1 MSIFEK
7 IFKSGEDR
15 RGQSPIGS
23 YTVEVVSLPEEL
35 DWEPHLP
42 VELRYLFSK
51 RPETK
56 ERLRALLSSGKAI
69 GVRTVKRT
77 PERMLEAVKRIS
89 FSSQHNCILTWLPEL
104 LRDKHLP
111 LFLAEDLARAKEHGI
126 DLRAD
131 VDTILE
137 SRLSFKRLVLID
149 EENLGIGTEEQ
160 RFMKEL
166 SETIYPLAIDTIV
179 HRAVIDN
186 ANERTEIA
194 QNIIKAMLVI
204 GPIAHVLE
212 KYASGL
218 GKLFAASTDDL
229 LGESAELMALRGS
242 GFSWKELRKRFVLLV
257 PVFALATYGVF
268 QVEPLLEHGKTLL
281 AGAVFGLSAVAL
293 SLTTAI
299 QSIGMYLASV
309 RALKKEGKLHAHGDA
324 RSDLWLAIV
333 QDFTNPARLGLL
345 LGASMAPLF
354 GMLAAVLGLMH
365 NGWVLALVGSTEGIV
380 AGLTVIYSNRI
391 NAWRFRRSLERRIG

>member
-1 MSIFEK
+1 MNIFTK
-7 IFKSGEDR
+7 LFKSDEEQR
-15 RGQSPIGS
+15 KQSPIGS

-35 DWEPHLP
+35 EWEVHLP
-42 VELRYLFSK
+42 IELRYLFSK

-56 ERLRALLSSGKAI
+56 ERLRALLSAGKAI

-77 PERMLEAVKRIS
+77 PERMLEAVKHVS
-89 FSSQHNCILTWLPEL
+89 FYSQHNCILTWLPEL
-104 LRDKHLP
+104 LRDKHQP
-111 LFLAEDLARAKEHGI
+111 LFTPEDLARAQANGA
-126 DLRAD
+126 DLHAD
-131 VDTILE
+131 VNVILE
-137 SRLSFKRLVLID
+137 SRLAFKRLVLID

-166 SETIYPLAIDTIV
+166 SEIIYPLAIDTIV

-212 KYASGL
+212 KYVSGL

-242 GFSWKELRKRFVLLV
+242 GFSWKELRKRFVVLV
-257 PVFALATYGVF
+257 PVFALATYAVF
-268 QVEPLLEHGKTLL
+268 QVEPLLEQGRTLT

-299 QSIGMYLASV
+299 QSIGMYLGSV
-309 RALKKEGKLHAHGDA
+309 RALKKEGKWHDHGGTK
-324 RSDLWLAIV
+324 SDLWAAIV

-345 LGASMAPLF
+345 LGALLAPF
-354 GMLAAVLGLMH
+354 MGMLAAVLDLMH
-365 NGWVLALVGSTEGIV
+365 NGWILALVGSTEGIV
-380 AGLTVIYSNRI
+380 AGLTVINSNRI
-391 NAWRFRRSLERRIG
+391 NAWRFRRSLEHRIG

>member
-1 MSIFEK
+1 MNIISK
-7 IFKSGEDR
+7 LFKKDEDQHK
-15 RGQSPIGS
+15 QSPIGS
-23 YTVEVVSLPEEL
+23 YAVEVVSLPEEL

-42 VELRYLFSK
+42 IELRYLFSK

-56 ERLRALLSSGKAI
+56 ERVRALLSAGKAI

-89 FSSQHNCILTWLPEL
+89 LYAQHNCILTWLPEL
-104 LRDKHLP
+104 LRDKHTP
-111 LFLAEDLARAKEHGI
+111 VFLAEDLARAKEHGI
-126 DLRAD
+126 DLQAD
-131 VDTILE
+131 VNVILE

-309 RALKKEGKLHAHGDA
+309 RSLKKEGKLHTHGDVQ
-324 RSDLWLAIV
+324 SDLWLAIV

-345 LGASMAPLF
+345 LGASMAPLL

>member
-1 MSIFEK
+1 MNIISK
-7 IFKSGEDR
+7 LFKKDEDQHK
-15 RGQSPIGS
+15 QSPIGS
-23 YTVEVVSLPEEL
+23 YAVEVVSLPEEL

-42 VELRYLFSK
+42 IELRYLFSK

-56 ERLRALLSSGKAI
+56 ERVRALLSAGKAI

-89 FSSQHNCILTWLPEL
+89 LYAQHNCILTWLPEL
-104 LRDKHLP
+104 LRDKHTP
-111 LFLAEDLARAKEHGI
+111 VFLTEDLARAKEHGI
-126 DLRAD
+126 DLHAD
-131 VDTILE
+131 VNVILE

-309 RALKKEGKLHAHGDA
+309 RSLKKEGKLHTHGDA
-324 RSDLWLAIV
+324 QSDLWLAIV

-345 LGASMAPLF
+345 LGASMAPLL